1 MKKIIIIVAAV
12 LFGVLFGAS
21 SAHALKVQPITIDEI
36 TLSPGESVTKT
47 IKLTNDGAV
56 PITVAPKL
64 YQAEASTGEGGEATY
79 VPKTSESTLPNWI
92 VFTGG
97 GETVLQPGETKTVP
111 MFISLPQDAP
121 PGTHLA
127 MIGWGVA
134 GNELAQTSG
143 ASVVGL
149 TGINIAIDVRG
160 ETVEK
165 GEITYFGTEGGVT
178 KFDKLP
184 ITFLARFNNGG
195 NRHFKP
201 QGDVKI
207 KNMFGSIVAV
217 LPFNNLPG
225 VGNVLPRS
233 NREFKI
239 VWDSGFAF
247 GKYTAAFDVS
257 MGGAGSASK
266 AFTFWVLP
274 TGLLVLW
281 LIIALV
287 IVVIL
292 VLLIKKMLESA
303 GTVKK

>member
-1 MKKIIIIVAAV
+1 MTIVVMAV
-12 LFGVLFGAS
+12 LFGVFLGAH
-21 SAHALKVQPITIDEI
+21 SALALKVQPITIDEI
-36 TLSPGESVTKT
+36 TLSPGESVTKF
-47 IKLTNDGAV
+47 IKLTNDASFPV
-56 PITVAPKL
+56 TMLPKL
-64 YQAEASTGEGGEATY
+64 YQADASTKNDGSAEY
-79 VPKTSESTLPNWI
+79 VPATPESTLPNWI
-92 VFTGG
+92 VFKEG
-97 GETVLQPGETKTVP
+97 GETTLQPNETKTVP

-127 MIGWGVA
+127 MVGWGPRTEELNTTGATVA
-134 GNELAQTSG
+134 
-143 ASVVGL
+143 GL
-149 TGINIAIDVRG
+149 TGVNIALDVRG
-160 ETVEK
+160 EAIER
-165 GEITYFGTEGGVT
+165 GEVTYFGTENSVT

-207 KNMFGSIVAV
+207 KNMFGSIVTV

-233 NREFKI
+233 NREFKV

-247 GKYTAAFDVS
+247 GKYTALFDVS
-257 MGGAGSASK
+257 MGGAGSTSK
-266 AFTFWVLP
+266 SFTFWVLP

-303 GTVKK
+303 GTIKK

>member
-1 MKKIIIIVAAV
+1 MKKMYIVALAV
-12 LFGVLFGAS
+12 LLGVLFWAGN
-21 SAHALKVQPITIDEI
+21 AHALKVQPVTIDEI

-47 IKLTNDGAV
+47 IKLTNDGID
-56 PITVAPKL
+56 PITVAPKM
-64 YQAEASTGEGGEATY
+64 YTADASTKEDGSATY
-79 VPKTSESTLPNWI
+79 VPATSESTLPNWI
-92 VFTGG
+92 IFKDG
-97 GETVLQPGETKTVP
+97 GETTLQPGETKSVP

-127 MIGWGVA
+127 MVGWGTTT
-134 GNELAQTSG
+134 GSQPTTSG

-149 TGINIAIDVRG
+149 TGINVAIDVRG

-165 GEITYFGTEGGVT
+165 GEVTYFGTEGGLT

-207 KNMFGSIVAV
+207 KNMFGSIVTV

-233 NREFKI
+233 NREFKV

-247 GKYTAAFDVS
+247 GKYTALFDVT
-257 MGGAGSASK
+257 MGGAGSVSK
-266 AFTFWVLP
+266 SFTFWVLP

>member
-1 MKKIIIIVAAV
+1 MKKYIYLGFIVIAG
-12 LFGVLFGAS
+12 LLLWTHDT
-21 SAHALKVQPITIDEI
+21 HALTIQPVTLDEL
-36 TLSPGESVTKT
+36 TLSPGESITKN
-47 IKLTNDGAV
+47 IKLTNDGSSPV
-56 PITVAPKL
+56 TVQPTF
-64 YQAEASTGEGGEATY
+64 YQAEAALSEDGSASYTKA
-79 VPKTSESTLPNWI
+79 TSESTLANWI
-92 VFTGG
+92 VLKDGG
-97 GETVLQPGETKTVP
+97 QVTLQSKESKLVP
-111 MFISLPQDAP
+111 LFISIPQDAP
-121 PGTHLA
+121 PGGHFA
-127 MIGWGVA
+127 MIGWGIP
-134 GNELAQTSG
+134 S
-143 ASVVGL
+143 SVGDTGVGISGL
-149 TGINIAIDVRG
+149 TGVNVALDVRG
-160 ETVEK
+160 QTVEK
-165 GEITYFGTEGGVT
+165 GEVTYFGTENGVT

-207 KNMFGSIVAV
+207 KNMFGSIVTV

-225 VGNVLPRS
+225 TGNVLPRS
-233 NREFKI
+233 NREYKV

-247 GKYTAAFDVS
+247 GKYTALFDVS

-266 AFTFWVLP
+266 TFTFWVLP

-303 GTVKK
+303 GTIKK